1 MKKIFKLFALAM
13 ILCVGF
19 FTGCEDINTSN
30 TNESGEKTI
39 TISGEYVNEQSGYVA
54 IYVDIPEGVNS
65 IYVDRGDNSDTWGEA
80 FYICYEKPGSSQE
93 LSAGKHIIKDPYVNA
108 GKSYNYTVSFL
119 NPNAFYESQVLTVD
133 VPEEIEK
140 KDDFANISVT
150 DVNLTWDKE
159 HHSFTWTFD
168 EDKDEPNWINMPENM
183 DNYENEWDDQIECTS
198 TIFYGQKENGT
209 YPAQAWSIHGGT
221 LAPER
226 QLLNERNLGKTF
238 PVSSIIINLEYNGN
252 VQSTPDNVPYCR
264 YRYEKEIPVGSPIGS
279 YPQSISF
286 SSEQE
291 HIAQFEGTWVAPD
304 LETITFNADGS
315 YSTQPSPFTGRTPL
329 NSSGQASVVYDT
341 SYELSINRYDLQ
353 WEQDTFYTGDEKRYD
368 ILGMYISSSYSHI
381 TNLVKKQ
388 ETDRDF
394 INWSVQVEPY
404 DGFEWTR
411 ICDISFYENNECIV
425 YDDSGTGTEL
435 YRGTYSV
442 DGNTVTM
449 KDSNNDV
456 RFTAVVSEN
465 GIDCYCY
472 KTDSGEY
479 IVKYSYSYSN

>member
-30 TNESGEKTI
+30 TYESGEKTI

-54 IYVDIPEGVNS
+54 IYVDIPEGVDS
-65 IYVDRGDNSDTWGEA
+65 IVVDRGDILLGAVN
-80 FYICYEKPGSSQE
+80 YIDYSIFEGQE
-93 LSAGKHIIKDPYVNA
+93 LAAGQHVIKDYYISA
-108 GKSYNYTVSFL
+108 GKSYKYNLSFWKDY
-119 NPNAFYESQVLTVD
+119 NTYYKSQVLTVT

-140 KDDFANISVT
+140 NNDFSNISAT
-150 DVNLTWDKE
+150 DINLAWDKE
-159 HHSFTWTFD
+159 HHSFKWTFG
-168 EDKDEPNWINMPENM
+168 EHEYEPHWINMPERNFEIG
-183 DNYENEWDDQIECTS
+183 DNDNSYCYLAINYGVKDNGSYPVSIGSS
-198 TIFYGQKENGT
+198 TG
-209 YPAQAWSIHGGT
+209 W
-221 LAPER
+221 LDPEKMP
-226 QLLNERNLGKTF
+226 LNENTIGKTF
-238 PVSSIIINLEYNGN
+238 SVSSIIIRCEYHDLGRAANN
-252 VQSTPDNVPYCR
+252 EPYCI
-264 YRYEKEIPVGSPIGS
+264 YRYEKEVPIGSPIGS

>member
-1 MKKIFKLFALAM
+1 MNKIFKLFALAM

-30 TNESGEKTI
+30 TYESSEKTI

-54 IYVDIPEGVNS
+54 IYVDIPEGISN
-65 IYVDRGDNSDTWGEA
+65 IYVYRGDMLLGDH
-80 FYICYEKPGSSQE
+80 YIDYSIFEGQE
-93 LSAGKHIIKDPYVNA
+93 LAVGQHVIKDYYVNA
-108 GKSYNYTVSFL
+108 GKSYNYTVSFS
-119 NPNAFYESQVLTVD
+119 NHNAFYESQVLTVD
-133 VPEEIEK
+133 VPEGIEK
-140 KDDFANISVT
+140 KDDFANTYVT

-183 DNYENEWDDQIECTS
+183 DNYENEWNDQIECTL
-198 TIFYGQKENGT
+198 TIFYGQKENGA
-209 YPAQAWSIHGGT
+209 YPAEAWSKNGSIGT
-221 LAPER
+221 PEEMR
-226 QLLNERNLGKTF
+226 LNENTIGKTF
-238 PVSSIIINLEYNGN
+238 SVSSIIISLVYNGN

-264 YRYEKEIPVGSPIGS
+264 YCYEKEVPVGSPIGS

-286 SSEQE
+286 PSEQE
-291 HIAQFEGTWVAPD
+291 YIAQLEGTWVAPD

-315 YSTQPSPFTGRTPL
+315 YSTQPSPFTDRTPL
-329 NSSGQASVVYDT
+329 NSSGQAGVVYDGT
-341 SYELSINRYDLQ
+341 SYELSINRYNLQ
-353 WEQDTFYTGDEKRYD
+353 WENDTIYTEDEVQYD
-368 ILGMYISSSYSHI
+368 ILGLYDSSHSHI
-381 TNLVKKQ
+381 ANLVKKQ
-388 ETDRDF
+388 ETDYYF
-394 INWSVQVEPY
+394 SSFQVY
-404 DGFEWTR
+404 DGFEWTTR
-411 ICDISFYENNECIV
+411 ICEIFFNENNECV
-425 YDDSGTGTEL
+425 VRDGSETSEL

-465 GIDCYCY
+465 GIDHYCY

-479 IVKYSYSYSN
+479 IIHYSSWSN